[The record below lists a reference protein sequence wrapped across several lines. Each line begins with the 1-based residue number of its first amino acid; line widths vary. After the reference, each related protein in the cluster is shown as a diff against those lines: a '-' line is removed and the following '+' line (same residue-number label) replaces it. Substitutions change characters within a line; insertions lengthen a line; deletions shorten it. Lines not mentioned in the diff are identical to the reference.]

1 MTTDDGVPDSA
12 RLAALDQRLAEINDR
27 LDRHA
32 RAITR
37 ADIATLAVVLV
48 LIGVELTAG
57 PHVYRWEF
65 IAALAASALLAAGSF
80 VQGLMLRS
88 YRSEYAS

>member
-1 MTTDDGVPDSA
+1 MSENPA
-12 RLAALDQRLAEINDR
+12 RLAAIDQRLAEMNDR

-37 ADIATLAVVLV
+37 ADIATLAGALV
-48 LIGVELTAG
+48 LIVVELTAG

-65 IAALAASALLAAGSF
+65 IVALAAIVLLAAGSF

-88 YRSEYAS
+88 YRNEIRELRSRP